1 VGGGEQMPNK
11 NRSVQLRWIII
22 IVIIVAMIIGAI
34 TIFKDFDIA
43 IAIGTLFTAIFTA
56 VAALASQQAAKA
68 AAEQVDLSHF
78 LSKEKIFLE
87 SQL

>member
-22 IVIIVAMIIGAI
+22 IVIIVIIMIIGAI

-56 VAALASQQAAKA
+56 VAALAS
-68 AAEQVDLSHF
+68 
-78 LSKEKIFLE
+78 
-87 SQL
+87 